1 MCINNINGV
10 VRNREIANSRED
22 SLDSFHCGVVV
33 LQVGLVLPPS
43 GVLFYRDNAVRYIGC
58 SMPNVFVFVFCH
70 HGMRPLCVTNLFLLH
85 SKIHFFFGI
94 DSFLVLFGVCT
105 GGTCTSFLHVCF
117 RMRLFSPCMHLA
129 GACIETL
136 AC

>member
-70 HGMRPLCVTNLFLLH
+70 HGMRPLCVTNFFLLH

-94 DSFLVLFGVCT
+94 DSFLVLFGVCVRAEPVHLF
-105 GGTCTSFLHVCF
+105 CTFASECAY
-117 RMRLFSPCMHLA
+117 LA
-129 GACIETL
+129 RACIWLER
-136 AC
+136 ASRR